1 MGGTAEVGSNKRLLL
16 LLYAPGSEQDNE
28 IERDLRET
36 GMATTRD
43 TRGIDF
49 TDAWGSSIGS
59 AESEASMA
67 DDIFAELLSLDGEPH
82 DRARA
87 GGVGAAASS
96 HVGAADPQIRNI
108 GDGWVLDYVSVR
120 NLFPVDRAAAGLKSF
135 YKHVIDL
142 AADRIS
148 SGTPP
153 ATSHGF
159 HSKRFS
165 LSLKSTRP
173 IPWQWVIRF
182 ARFMSHAA
190 DAKWSALYEITMNS
204 TYWDSALIRV
214 ALVALQ

>member
-1 MGGTAEVGSNKRLLL
+1 SNNRLLL
-16 LLYAPGSEQDNE
+16 LIYEPGSDQDQE

-36 GMATTRD
+36 GSATARD

-49 TDAWGSSIGS
+49 RDAWGSSIASG
-59 AESEASMA
+59 ESEASME
-67 DDIFAELLSLDGEPH
+67 DIFADLLSVDGDHH
-82 DRARA
+82 DRTRA

-108 GDGWVLDYVSVR
+108 GDGWVLNYVSVK
-120 NLFPVDRAAAGLKSF
+120 NLVPVDRAAAGLKTF
-135 YKHVIDL
+135 YKDVIDL
-142 AADRIS
+142 AAHRIS
-148 SGTPP
+148 GGTPP
-153 ATSHGF
+153 AKSHGF
-159 HSKRFS
+159 HSKHFS
-165 LSLKSTRP
+165 LRLESAGP

-190 DAKWSALYEITMNS
+190 DAKWSSLYEIIINS